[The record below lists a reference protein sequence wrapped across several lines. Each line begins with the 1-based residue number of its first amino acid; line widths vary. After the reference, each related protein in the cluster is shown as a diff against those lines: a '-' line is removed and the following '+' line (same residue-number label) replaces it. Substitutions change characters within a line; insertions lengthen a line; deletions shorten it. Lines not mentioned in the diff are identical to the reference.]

1 MPTACKLI
9 ALVLSCRK
17 SLFHV
22 ECLFWHREPSSLE
35 SQFYFLQSGKS
46 TPYVLKNISCTIPQR
61 KTTAIAGASGSGK
74 TTLLKLLLKFYEHIS
89 GSINIGSIGLIKINN
104 DFWRINCGAVMQDTF
119 IFNETTAGNISESEQ
134 NEIIDLE
141 IFFKRTH

>member
-17 SLFHV
+17 LLFHV
-22 ECLFWHREPSSLE
+22 ECFILAQRTRFAGISIL
-35 SQFYFLQSGKS
+35 FLQSGKS
-46 TPYVLKNISCTIPQR
+46 TPYVLKNISCAIPQ
-61 KTTAIAGASGSGK
+61 GK
-74 TTLLKLLLKFYEHIS
+74 TTLSKLLLKFYEHIS